1 MEVTQIFGMQ
11 GNIKL
16 VDSGNMN
23 YWYRKKIVY
32 KEKYKKGI
40 KKKKKIQ
47 GVNGYRYG
55 ADRLERRKVKK
66 K

>member
-11 GNIKL
+11 GNIKF
-16 VDSGNMN
+16 VYSGKLN
-23 YWYRKKIVY
+23 YQHRKKSVY
-32 KEKYKKGI
+32 KVKYKKGI

-55 ADRLERRKVKK
+55 AGRLERRIVKK